1 MNQFKNNPQQI
12 GLNSRQLD
20 LYQDVY
26 VITEDGSW
34 SEESK
39 ILIGYM
45 VVDNDICAICR
56 DKAAETRVCHW
67 GTWCPASAPRDESD
81 ELARVQAEEQSR
93 LSEAIDKM
101 IDDEDDFSL
110 AGRLRQ
116 IHGSDFVNVN
126 VACPNSQ
133 DVSYCYS
140 VGADGLDEL
149 AGIDFDDDEPCDP
162 DPLYVVFNEDGTVEG
177 VYRDKAFAGATVS
190 DIGGYAIAYIG
201 NEIVE
206 HCEIFY
212 SKYTST
218 EDKPVYIAEKIE
230 WTEVLS

>member
-1 MNQFKNNPQQI
+1 MNLFKDNPQQI

-34 SEESK
+34 SEEPK

-45 VVDNDICAICR
+45 VIEDDICAICR

-67 GTWCPASAPRDESD
+67 GTWCPASAPHDESD

-93 LSEAIDKM
+93 LSEAIDKI

-133 DVSYCYS
+133 GASCCYS

-149 AGIDFDDDEPCDP
+149 AGVDFDDDESCDP
-162 DPLYVVFNEDGTVEG
+162 DPLYVVFHEDGTVEG

-201 NEIVE
+201 NEIVG

-218 EDKPVYIAEKIE
+218 EDKPVYVAEEVK
-230 WTEVLS
+230 WTEVQS